1 MFLIECLE
9 ANDWDRFIGEEEI
22 SLVEN
27 TVVSGIYRKTYGNVE
42 LLFLYI
48 MNPEKIASVIG
59 VSGMSFV
66 GTGKSLFVSGDTLA
80 VSSTVSVVAS

>member
-66 GTGKSLFVSGDTLA
+66 GTGKSLFVSGDLA
-80 VSSTVSVVAS
+80 VSSTVSVVAA